1 MEHTGKQNETK
12 QSNVCFCLLH
22 VLVLY
27 KRVHDYLILCCT
39 APRVPEE
46 TGLMHPQNDSG
57 FYDKDSETERRVW
70 VDAGGGIWV
79 QLWRLRS
86 NLR

>member
-22 VLVLY
+22 VLVLC

-46 TGLMHPQNDSG
+46 TGLMHPQNDSDFLIRTQKGRDECRLMLEVG
-57 FYDKDSETERRVW
+57 FGCSR
-70 VDAGGGIWV
+70 GG
-79 QLWRLRS
+79 
-86 NLR
+86 